1 VNTDV
6 DLSQLAIDRSSGA
19 ARVGLG
25 GHFITRY
32 FLPAGLLL
40 GVLTLIV
47 WASRDLIFPPR
58 QVQVVPV
65 LASRAPVQQEG
76 TVLFKAA
83 GWIEPRPTPVRVAAL
98 APGVIE
104 QLLVVEGQQVKSG
117 EPIAELVKQDA
128 TLAFERAQADI
139 ELRSAELQVA
149 QATLEAATTGFEQ
162 PVHLEADLAEAEAEL
177 AAMDTQLASLP
188 FEIRRAEAQLAY
200 AKGNYEGKT
209 SAGNAL
215 AERIVDQARSEYE
228 SARALV
234 DDLSVRTESFTQQE
248 VALMQRRDAL
258 QKKLE
263 LRTDERRAK
272 DEAAANVR
280 VAVARV
286 HQAEV
291 ALAEAKLQ
299 LDRMTVLSPLD
310 ARVLHV
316 VAHPGSRLMP
326 GRGHDG
332 SHDASTVVTLYRPDM
347 LQVRVDVRF
356 EDLPRVQVGQQVSV
370 SSPAAVK
377 PIRGEVLFVSSEAD
391 IQKNTLEVKVAI
403 EQPPPVLKPEM
414 LVDVTFLAP
423 KSQTSDTLPSA
434 ELRLFVPPDLVRQGE
449 SGAFVWV
456 ADQSAG
462 IARRTAVE
470 LGRPGAD
477 GLVEVK
483 RGLQPSSRL
492 IATALDDL
500 REGER
505 IQVVGEAT
513 EPITT
518 PSL

>member
-1 VNTDV
+1 M
-6 DLSQLAIDRSSGA
+6 
-19 ARVGLG
+19 
-25 GHFITRY
+25 
-32 FLPAGLLL
+32 
-40 GVLTLIV
+40 
-47 WASRDLIFPPR
+47 
-58 QVQVVPV
+58 
-65 LASRAPVQQEG
+65 LASRAPVQLEG
-76 TVLFKAA
+76 TVLFQAA

-98 APGVIE
+98 APGVVQ
-104 QLLVVEGQQVKSG
+104 QLLVVEDQLVKSG

-128 TLAFERAQADI
+128 LLAYERAQADH
-139 ELRSAELQVA
+139 ELRSAELQA
-149 QATLEAATTGFEQ
+149 SQATLEAATTRFEQ

-177 AAMDTQLASLP
+177 AAMETQLAGLP
-188 FEIRRAEAQLAY
+188 FDVRRAEAQLAY
-200 AKGNYEGKT
+200 AKANYEGKM
-209 SAGNAL
+209 SAGSAL
-215 AERIVDQARSEYE
+215 AERVVDQARSEYE

-248 VALMQRRDAL
+248 AALIRRRDAL

-263 LRTDERRAK
+263 LRADERRAK

-280 VAVARV
+280 VAAARV

-291 ALAEAKLQ
+291 ALTEGKLQ
-299 LDRMTVLSPLD
+299 LDRMTVRSPLD

-316 VAHPGSRLMP
+316 VAFPGSRLMI
-326 GRGHDG
+326 GRGYDG

-356 EDLPRVQVGQQVSV
+356 EDLPRVQVGQHVSV
-370 SSPAAVK
+370 SSPAIVK

-403 EQPPPVLKPEM
+403 DSPPPVLKPEM

-423 KSQTSDTLPSA
+423 KSPVSDTPPSA
-434 ELRLFVPPDLVRQGE
+434 ELRLFVPPQLVRQGE

-462 IARRTAVE
+462 VARRTAVE
-470 LGRPGAD
+470 LGRTGAD
-477 GLVEVK
+477 GLVEVTG
-483 RGLQPSSRL
+483 GLKPSSRL

-500 REGER
+500 RDGER

-513 EPITT
+513 ESITA
-518 PSL
+518 PSQGP